1 MSLSRQWSNKMQRH
15 SDQFGEVRYTSLEVT
30 RTGRRSG
37 EEVEV
42 AAYKS
47 SFPAYNQPWLQNL
60 DDPLGT
66 LPDHFH
72 LTSIILGL
80 ATSKTQAQ

>member
-15 SDQFGEVRYTSLEVT
+15 SDQFGEVRYTSLKVT

-47 SFPAYNQPWLQNL
+47 SFPAYDQPMAANIWETS
-60 DDPLGT
+60 GT
-66 LPDHFH
+66 LPAHLH
-72 LTSIILGL
+72 LTSIIP
-80 ATSKTQAQ
+80 A